1 MSYIKQLQNNHPSQ
15 NNSIALIDC
24 NNFYASCERI
34 FNPRLIGK
42 PIVVLSNNDGC
53 IITRSAEAKELGIK
67 MGEPYFKAKKIID
80 KNNVR
85 VFSSNYSLYGDIS
98 QRVMETLARFASDVE
113 IYSID
118 EAFLGLNG
126 FENYELSKYCQ
137 YIRRTIKQWVGIPV
151 SIGVSTTK
159 TLSKIANN
167 LAKKNKEYDGVCILK
182 SWFDINGALK
192 LTSIEDVWGI
202 GRRLSIFLKKYKIN
216 TAYDFTQLDKGWI
229 RKNMGVVGEKTFLE
243 LCGVSCI
250 ELELIPSDKKSC
262 CVSRSFSKPVEKIDD
277 LEESVSSY
285 GTRVAEKIREEGLV
299 AESMS
304 IFVLTNYFN
313 RKEKQYSNSIKLQLP
328 YPTNNS
334 IKIVKRA
341 LEGIKKIYRQG
352 YRYKKAGVILYGL
365 TKAKQTR
372 GLLDYDRESSDSI
385 MNTLDRINERY
396 GSSTIRLASE
406 GVDKSWSMR
415 RESVSPCYTTRFDDL
430 VEAKL
435 SL

>member
-182 SWFDINGALK
+182 SWFDINEALK

-202 GRRLSIFLKKYKIN
+202 GRRLSVFLKKYKIN

-304 IFVLTNYFN
+304 VFVLTNYFN

-328 YPTNNS
+328 YPTDNS

>member
-1 MSYIKQLQNNHPSQ
+1 MSYIKQLQNNHSSLE
-15 NNSIALIDC
+15 NSIALIDC

-34 FNPRLIGK
+34 FNPKLIGK

-53 IITRSAEAKELGIK
+53 IITRSAEAKILGIK
-67 MGEPYFKAKKIID
+67 MGEPYFKAKKIIE
-80 KNNVR
+80 KNNVK

-98 QRVMETLARFASDVE
+98 QRVMETLARFAPDVE

-118 EAFLGLNG
+118 EAFISLNG
-126 FENYELSKYCQ
+126 FANYELNKYCK
-137 YIRRTIKQWVGIPV
+137 YIRHTVKQWVGIPV
-151 SIGVSTTK
+151 SIGVSSTK

-182 SWFDINGALK
+182 SWFEINEALQ
-192 LTSIEDVWGI
+192 LTPIEDVWGI
-202 GRRLSIFLKKYKIN
+202 GKRLSAFLKKYKVN

-250 ELELIPSDKKSC
+250 ELELISSDKKSC
-262 CVSRSFSKPVEKIDD
+262 CVSRSFSKPIEKISD

-285 GTRVAEKIREEGLV
+285 GTRVTEKIREEGLV

-304 IFVLTNYFN
+304 VFVLTNYFN

-341 LEGIKKIYRQG
+341 LEGIRKIYRKG

-365 TKAKQTR
+365 TKASQTR
-372 GLLDYDRESSDSI
+372 GLLDYNRENSDSI
-385 MNTLDRINERY
+385 METIDRINERY
-396 GSSTIRLASE
+396 GSTTVRLASD
-406 GVDKSWSMR
+406 GIAKTWSMR
-415 RESVSPCYTTRFDDL
+415 RGNVSPSYTTRFEDL
-430 VEAKL
+430 VEVK
-435 SL
+435 S

>member
-137 YIRRTIKQWVGIPV
+137 YIRRTIKQWVGVPV

-182 SWFDINGALK
+182 SWFDINEALK

-202 GRRLSIFLKKYKIN
+202 GRRLSVFLKKYKIN

-277 LEESVSSY
+277 LEESISSY

>member
-126 FENYELSKYCQ
+126 FENYELSKYCK

-182 SWFDINGALK
+182 SWFDINEALK
-192 LTSIEDVWGI
+192 LTPIEDVWGI
-202 GRRLSIFLKKYKIN
+202 GRRLSVFLKKYKIN

-250 ELELIPSDKKSC
+250 KLELIPSDKKSC
-262 CVSRSFSKPVEKIDD
+262 CVSRSFSKPIEKIDD
-277 LEESVSSY
+277 LEESISSY

-341 LEGIKKIYRQG
+341 LEGIRKIYREG

-372 GLLDYDRESSDSI
+372 GLLDYDRENSDSI

-406 GVDKSWSMR
+406 GVEKSWRMR